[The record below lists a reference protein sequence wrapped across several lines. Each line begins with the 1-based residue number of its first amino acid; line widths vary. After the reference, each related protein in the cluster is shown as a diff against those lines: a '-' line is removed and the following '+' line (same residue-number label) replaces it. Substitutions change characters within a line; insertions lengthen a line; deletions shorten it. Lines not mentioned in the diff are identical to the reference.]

1 MLSVKRSDEKMAID
15 GPFNNFL
22 DFTDQNPFLVDVRKS
37 KTLRHKSTSFF
48 KVIMSYVQT
57 Y

>member
-1 MLSVKRSDEKMAID
+1 MAID

-22 DFTDQNPFLVDVRKS
+22 DVTDQNPFLVNVRKS
-37 KTLRHKSTSFF
+37 KTLRHKSASFF